1 MQMTADVSDIR
12 VQADEPQI
20 LNTIDLFLG
29 LATLARSPAITIRQ
43 ARRRDMPISLS
54 ASLPSECCNRN
65 QWNAKPSRA
74 SHVATP
80 SPSQDRDA
88 PKDRQQWRLR

>member
-1 MQMTADVSDIR
+1 MQMTADISDIR
-12 VQADEPQI
+12 VQDDGPQT
-20 LNTIDLFLG
+20 LNTTNLILG

-65 QWNAKPSRA
+65 QWNTKPSRA
-74 SHVATP
+74 RHVATS